1 MKKHISIFSFSLLL
15 TAALAL
21 TASTQQEKN
30 NKGNKEQQQNKGKGQ
45 EKTGKPGKEDNGNMG
60 NNKNNGQSDKMDKKD
75 NNGNKNNNGKNEK
88 NNNNGKNEM
97 NDNKDKNNKMNNR
110 NNDKVDVINGYNW
123 NRENFKERKK
133 IKNQDKVNICH
144 KFNRE
149 SENPVTISVSA
160 NAVKAH
166 INHGD
171 VMGDCPAITGNRR
184 YSDIFLRNRT
194 DYYNT
199 LQNSQ
204 EQVYYSRSILDYALG
219 RLTNSRLQLTTMQ
232 NNNMPLADIQRKEA
246 SVVELEQNVSL
257 LETLV
262 GVAANLVGNKFQ

>member
-1 MKKHISIFSFSLLL
+1 MKKYISIFSFSLLL
-15 TAALAL
+15 IAALLL

-45 EKTGKPGKEDNGNMG
+45 EKTGKPGKEDNGKMG
-60 NNKNNGQSDKMDKKD
+60 NDKNNGQPDKMDKKD
-75 NNGNKNNNGKNEK
+75 NNDNKY
-88 NNNNGKNEM
+88 NNGKNEM
-97 NDNKDKNNKMNNR
+97 NDNKDKNNKMSNR
-110 NNDKVDVINGYNW
+110 NNGKVDVINGYDW

-171 VMGDCPAITGNRR
+171 VMGNCPVITGGRR
-184 YSDIFLRNRT
+184 YSDIFVRNRT

-257 LETLV
+257 LETLI
-262 GVAANLVGNKFQ
+262 GVAANLVANKFQ

>member
-1 MKKHISIFSFSLLL
+1 MKKQISILSFSILLV
-15 TAALAL
+15 AAVAL
-21 TASTQQEKN
+21 TASTQQGKSNKENKEQHQ
-30 NKGNKEQQQNKGKGQ
+30 NKGNGQDKKGNGDKANKGNSGKHNDDGQ
-45 EKTGKPGKEDNGNMG
+45 PGKMNENNHKGNNGNNGKNDMRNKGNDDMHANRGRDNNMNHGNMG
-60 NNKNNGQSDKMDKKD
+60 NDDY
-75 NNGNKNNNGKNEK
+75 
-88 NNNNGKNEM
+88 
-97 NDNKDKNNKMNNR
+97 
-110 NNDKVDVINGYNW
+110 GYNW
-123 NRENFKERKK
+123 NRQNFKDRKK

-171 VMGDCPAITGNRR
+171 IMGDCPAITGNRR
-184 YSDIFLRNRT
+184 FSDIFLRNRT

-262 GVAANLVGNKFQ
+262 GVAANIVANKFQ